1 MHSVAIGIDIYL
13 YLVELF
19 VVVVLCCC
27 SLWVFDVFFVVV
39 IVLFSWGSVF
49 VVYVGGGG
57 GYFGGFVCIFV
68 IWKIA
73 YVHPNFK
80 VMLSSSIIKIGS
92 MKQFRRQCY

>member
-57 GYFGGFVCIFV
+57 GILGVLCVFLLFGKLHMFIR
-68 IWKIA
+68 ILK
-73 YVHPNFK
+73 
-80 VMLSSSIIKIGS
+80 
-92 MKQFRRQCY
+92 